1 MEVGCGCGNTV
12 FPLME
17 ENGIP
22 FYFACDF
29 SPRAVNFVKVMKFE
43 FDFKSNETWKIFRFI
58 ERFVWMRIINIINK
72 NMHIS
77 KF

>member
-1 MEVGCGCGNTV
+1 
-12 FPLME
+12 ME

-43 FDFKSNETWKIFRFI
+43 FVLKAMKL
-58 ERFVWMRIINIINK
+58 ERYSDLYK
-72 NMHIS
+72 DLYE
-77 KF
+77 